1 MALLAQ
7 SRFRIEETERQLM
20 EPPAVGR
27 IALTRNTVPVRHCYK
42 QRASRFKYAM
52 ALFHRR
58 YEILQMLQQVL
69 GDDLIRR
76 RILPRP
82 WIDIEIMHH
91 VNTRK
96 VYDVVIHVALAYVA
110 TGAQINLQTPIP
122 LLIINSMV
130 IACRLKPKDLRGVIS
145 NPYNMVDRSFRRL
158 IKSFIILFLTDKV
171 FGFLKS
177 QQIRFVTKPVH
188 QFIRLAKRG
197 PK

>member
-1 MALLAQ
+1 
-7 SRFRIEETERQLM
+7 
-20 EPPAVGR
+20 
-27 IALTRNTVPVRHCYK
+27 
-42 QRASRFKYAM
+42 
-52 ALFHRR
+52 
-58 YEILQMLQQVL
+58 
-69 GDDLIRR
+69 
-76 RILPRP
+76 
-82 WIDIEIMHH
+82 
-91 VNTRK
+91 
-96 VYDVVIHVALAYVA
+96 
-110 TGAQINLQTPIP
+110 
-122 LLIINSMV
+122 MV